1 MTPPTKIDTSSLLTI
16 LGVIA
21 AVWALITPNAR
32 LRLRFCLA
40 WWDWVIVG
48 FAFLLSNYLVFAP
61 ALKSL
66 DLYFSFGPW
75 KWGLDSSSAVYLISL
90 AVAIY
95 ILFRLKT
102 LNSQLE
108 EQGYF

>member
-1 MTPPTKIDTSSLLTI
+1 MITREIMTPPTKIDTSSLLTI

-40 WWDWVIVG
+40 WRDWAIVG

-61 ALKSL
+61 ALKAL

-75 KWGLDSSSAVYLISL
+75 KWGLDSSSAVYLI
-90 AVAIY
+90 
-95 ILFRLKT
+95 
-102 LNSQLE
+102 
-108 EQGYF
+108 